1 MKEEALALVD
11 ELNSEAI
18 TGLEHYFPFDFR
30 SYGWNHSAIYFMGV
44 ILWTDKY
51 DEREYIEDTDEQ
63 EPLRDYILRESKVI
77 LNDLNKKLETFNTKE
92 RWKESFNN

>member
-77 LNDLNKKLETFNTKE
+77 LNDLNKKLETFDTKE

>member
-30 SYGWNHSAIYFMGV
+30 SYGWNHSAIYLMGV

>member
-18 TGLEHYFPFDFR
+18 IGLEHYFPFDFR